1 MHEYNNIIT
10 LNKNSRGCY
19 ILDTV
24 KGCSCVKSKPF
35 GCYGDCYAKH
45 IADRYGFDFSNP
57 VKRCFSQNKEQLFF
71 NGFSDYNHEAQ
82 IIRAIKKCDMPFI
95 RIGEMGDPSENWEHT
110 LCVCESV
117 SVAKKPI
124 VIITKHWNTMSEKV
138 LIGFSRLNVVFNTS
152 ISAMDTQEE
161 LRHRLS
167 QQERLSNVCKSV
179 LRVVSCKFSESE
191 TGKKLNEIQHELLS
205 NKCVIDTVF
214 RPSTKNKLLLGGVI
228 IAEKKRFLGTT
239 VLASMH
245 KNDVFLGY
253 CKDCPDMCGITLQ

>member
-1 MHEYNNIIT
+1 MHKYKDIIT

-24 KGCSCVKSKPF
+24 KGCSYVKSKPC

-45 IADRYGFDFSNP
+45 IADRYGFDFSSP

-71 NGFSDYNHEAQ
+71 NGFYDYSHEAQ

-124 VIITKHWNTMSEKV
+124 VIITKHWNTMSEAV
-138 LIGFSRLNVVFNTS
+138 LNRFYRLGVVFNTS
-152 ISAMDTQEE
+152 VSALDSSDEAK
-161 LRHRLS
+161 HRIY
-167 QQERLSNVCKSV
+167 EHRRLSNACKSV

-191 TGKKLNEIQHELLS
+191 TGKKLNEIQDKLLS

-214 RPSTKNKLLLGGVI
+214 RPSTKNKLLLSGVI
-228 IAEKKRFLGTT
+228 IAEKKRFLGAM